1 MNQTLFSE
9 EEFSKKQS
17 NTFDLVWKSPGKT
30 DQSKIQKDFIS
41 TLQKHQSILE
51 NAKNIE
57 ELLHEASHIF
67 TNEIVPEYN
76 KQGELEREKFIY
88 MLNIYL
94 SDKLNL
100 KGRINESYR
109 LMLLDICD
117 KNLDDFEN
125 VKLYRDAIMK
135 LENTSEKREREYEI
149 KLAEQHVKNQYG
161 IDIDIEEMANAD
173 FNDEETKE
181 RLKNKYKDFFEKQH
195 EAEFNNQSNDDYNF
209 EEMFGFKKRTRKKTA
224 KQLEKEKQEKEVEDL
239 INKDINKL
247 FKEMAKVIHPD
258 REQNPQ
264 LREKKENLMKQ
275 LSNARD
281 KMNIAEILYIKVL
294 IDNIIPEN
302 NVSTSFSDD
311 SLKRFV
317 KIIKQKI
324 QELQTVN
331 SQKLLN
337 HPLFCDLGYTYVQR
351 VIAKLNK
358 SDLRK
363 VVLKNIIAT
372 QNETKL
378 MANELENIK
387 QKPKLIKDIVKKY
400 EQENFNDND
409 EFFDFLSSV
418 KFK

>member
-239 INKDINKL
+239 LNKDINKL

-331 SQKLLN
+331 SHKLLN